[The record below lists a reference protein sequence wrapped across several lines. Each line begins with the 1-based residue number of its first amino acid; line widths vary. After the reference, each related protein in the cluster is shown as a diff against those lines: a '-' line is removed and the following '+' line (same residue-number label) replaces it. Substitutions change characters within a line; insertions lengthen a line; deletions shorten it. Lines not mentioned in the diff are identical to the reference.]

1 MISYHIN
8 LAAFLFCLLG
18 SEAKEDCSSYTINYM
33 DWKMIFPSTVGEAV
47 IMHQLD
53 YRPPGHYYKQL
64 HKSNGELIL
73 TYDYNKGDF
82 YDEYQPKETL
92 FPRQLNSYMFSFPE
106 KAGLQDSLRVALEKS
121 YGKEF
126 RLTKAT
132 SSPKGVMKMNYDLFF
147 LEVDSCMTI
156 GLASSPEIKRM
167 IERLS

>member
-1 MISYHIN
+1 
-8 LAAFLFCLLG
+8 
-18 SEAKEDCSSYTINYM
+18 M

-53 YRPPGHYYKQL
+53 YRPPGYYYK
-64 HKSNGELIL
+64 KIAKNKGELIL

-82 YDEYQPKETL
+82 HDEYQPKETL
-92 FPRQLNSYMFSFPE
+92 FPRQLDSYMFRFPE

-132 SSPKGVMKMNYDLFF
+132 SPPKAVMKMNYDLFF

-156 GLASSPEIKRM
+156 GLASSPEIKKNDRSVIVRFLYKHSPEKRISAM
-167 IERLS
+167 RGFLL